1 MAVIVTHLGK
11 RTLICVNLSCCRNR
25 EHNCQQ
31 QCLFYLILLK
41 NDVRN
46 SLRDRDYFQM
56 KTSQW
61 AFINMRISSIASEGC
76 GLRLGVCLRG
86 NACLTGRGVL
96 QMAAGLS

>member
-1 MAVIVTHLGK
+1 MTVIVTHLDK
-11 RTLICVNLSCCRNR
+11 RALICVNLSCCRNR

-31 QCLFYLILLK
+31 RCLFCLILLQ
-41 NDVRN
+41 NDVEN
-46 SLRDRDYFQM
+46 SLRDRDHFQT

-61 AFINMRISSIASEGC
+61 AFINMIISSIASEGC
-76 GLRLGVCLRG
+76 GLRLGVCLQG